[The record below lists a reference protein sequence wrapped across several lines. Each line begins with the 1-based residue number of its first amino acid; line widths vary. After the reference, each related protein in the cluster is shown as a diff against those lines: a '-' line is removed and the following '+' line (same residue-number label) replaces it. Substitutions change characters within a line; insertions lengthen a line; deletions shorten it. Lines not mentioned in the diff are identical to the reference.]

1 MTIQQMILASV
12 GASGDGILQDLIALA
27 QTLSSATVPTPSS
40 VGSIQST
47 IQSANTSFNTFALV
61 GYNANAEALGG
72 YGQNN
77 FGRRTLTSP
86 GFNYAPSVNNIL
98 STGNTIVD
106 MTGGAAAG
114 LAIIDGKKWM
124 ASAQFNGSSFDG
136 ILLWIFTGDAINSQ
150 YGTISSGTRT
160 VTNVKS
166 IFYPQGVKNSDHHHF
181 YPIAI
186 SPNGSITSNTTS
198 GANGWNYSNN
208 QDPDSTTGYH
218 QNYRFA
224 NDDGLWGFRIGGFAD
239 GNNSSY
245 SIFTTNGYGIGNLNG
260 GDTSQPYSYWN
271 GSQSSSNNNFLGFI
285 FSGDN

>member
-61 GYNANAEALGG
+61 GYNANAENLAG
-72 YGQNN
+72 YQATG
-77 FGRRTLTSP
+77 GRRTLTSP
-86 GFNYAPSVNNIL
+86 GFNFNYGSLIL

-166 IFYPQGVKNSDHHHF
+166 IFDPQGVKNSDHHHF

-186 SPNGSITSNTTS
+186 SPNGSITSSTTS

-208 QDPDSTTGYH
+208 QDPGSNTGY
-218 QNYRFA
+218 NSTSRFA
-224 NDDGLWGFRIGGFAD
+224 NDDGLWGFRINGFAD
-239 GNNSSY
+239 GNNTSY

>member
-61 GYNANAEALGG
+61 GYNANAENLAG
-72 YGQNN
+72 YQATG
-77 FGRRTLTSP
+77 GRRTLTSP
-86 GFNYAPSVNNIL
+86 GFNFNYGSLIL

-166 IFYPQGVKNSDHHHF
+166 IFDPQGVKNSDHHHF

-186 SPNGSITSNTTS
+186 SPNGSIASSTTS

-208 QDPDSTTGYH
+208 QDPGSNTGY
-218 QNYRFA
+218 NSTSRFA
-224 NDDGLWGFRIGGFAD
+224 NDDGLWGFRINGFAD
-239 GNNSSY
+239 GNNTSY